1 VTGLSAATLNAYAV
15 QGQELSRRLF
25 ASFMLGVGLV
35 CTVWPAGALANP
47 SCTNVSSTTTMCQ
60 SPGNVQIV
68 TSPGTVATPSLGW
81 PYWGGGL
88 VIGIGGRR

>member
-1 VTGLSAATLNAYAV
+1 MLVNANIGHMV
-15 QGQELSRRLF
+15 RRQLRRLF
-25 ASFMLGVGLV
+25 ASFMFGIGLV